1 MYQICVFVYHKIKRR
16 KSQQQKKHVK
26 KCKEREIMETNVFW
40 WSVLKDSLV
49 VVDVDVVVVVVVV
62 VVDVV
67 VTVNHFLITF
77 HISFFQMCTI
87 NYGFCFFIDEENFW
101 LVYFCFDCRFNINW
115 WNLLKFFLLK
125 WFQCL

>member
-87 NYGFCFFIDEENFW
+87 NYGFFFSLMKKTSGLYIFALIVDST
-101 LVYFCFDCRFNINW
+101 
-115 WNLLKFFLLK
+115 
-125 WFQCL
+125 